1 MAKSSGVVNS
11 EFLQM
16 LKKKTDGEAK
26 EVKSVLENASVI
38 SAIGNGRKNI
48 EYRDVYEMQP
58 APDNWNRYPL
68 LSDGQLD
75 RYLELKMAIYEKGV
89 LNPLALWEHGGQL
102 VILAGHN
109 RQAICKES

>member
-38 SAIGNGRKNI
+38 SAICNVRKNI
-48 EYRDVYEMQP
+48 
-58 APDNWNRYPL
+58 
-68 LSDGQLD
+68 
-75 RYLELKMAIYEKGV
+75 
-89 LNPLALWEHGGQL
+89 
-102 VILAGHN
+102 
-109 RQAICKES
+109 